1 VLHLLD
7 ETFEAVLRE
16 RGGLPAQEIDVS
28 FEAPDRTWGARIT
41 RPTISAFLWQIRR
54 CESQQSGSRDE
65 VRDGRLVRVPT
76 PPRFEF
82 HYLVTAWASEPADQ
96 HRLLGSALH
105 ACATTTTIGDELL
118 RGPFVGLRPP
128 ARLTVAS
135 STQGA
140 PLDLWSSLQ
149 SPLRVG
155 LAVVLEAS
163 YDTQVVFE
171 AGPPV
176 ERVEIRVAD
185 GRGATESVHLF
196 GGEVDDPEAVGVP
209 VLSPHGWTRVGADG
223 RYTVAA
229 RPGDEITIE
238 TRPPRVV
245 VVPGGAP
252 IPTTLRG

>member
-1 VLHLLD
+1 M
-7 ETFEAVLRE
+7 
-16 RGGLPAQEIDVS
+16 
-28 FEAPDRTWGARIT
+28 
-41 RPTISAFLWQIRR
+41 IS
-54 CESQQSGSRDE
+54 
-65 VRDGRLVRVPT
+65 
-76 PPRFEF
+76 
-82 HYLVTAWASEPADQ
+82 
-96 HRLLGSALH
+96 
-105 ACATTTTIGDELL
+105 DELL

-128 ARLTVAS
+128 ARLTLAS
-135 STQGA
+135 ASQGA

-155 LAVVLEAS
+155 LAVVVEAS

-176 ERVEIRVAD
+176 ERFEIQVAD

-196 GGEVDDPEAVGVP
+196 GGEVDDPDAVGVP
-209 VLSPHGWTRVGADG
+209 VLSPRGWTRVGADG

-245 VVPGGAP
+245 VVPGDAA
-252 IPTTLRG
+252 IATTVRG